1 MPFSAALRLC
11 GETILPLPQVFL
23 KKSLSP
29 SFRAFAVKKSCRWLK
44 ASTPNF

>member
-11 GETILPLPQVFL
+11 GETN
-23 KKSLSP
+23 LSVASGLVKNSRSP
-29 SFRAFAVKKSCRWLK
+29 RFRAFAVKKSCRWLK